1 MGLSYDSYF
10 SICSRLLHLCV
21 FVFVC
26 ALSYL
31 HPGAC
36 SDDVHMRASST
47 AAYKLKYLK
56 LY

>member
-21 FVFVC
+21 FVC

-36 SDDVHMRASST
+36 SDDEHMRASSI